1 MKKIL
6 LCFIALI
13 FAGNL
18 FAQELEKIVAVVDNE
33 IIMKS
38 ELDMRVAMEAASRN
52 LNPRDE
58 KLIAQVLE
66 NLMTQKLL
74 YAQAELD
81 SVVVSDEEVEQ
92 QLDYQLNYFI
102 QQYGSKERVEEAYGM
117 SIEKIKREFKD
128 DTRKSMMGDRVKQQ
142 KFGMIDVT
150 RREVEE
156 FFNDYKDSL
165 GVIPEKYTLSHIF
178 VNPKATEKVKK
189 KARDLAQ
196 TILDSINIGVDFAEL
211 AKKYSDDPGSK
222 AQGGDLGTVKR
233 GVFYPE
239 FEAAAFALKP
249 GELSGIVESPVGF
262 HIIQLIDRKGDAIHT
277 RHILVKI
284 KADDEADL
292 KAIEFLSVLRDS
304 IVRGEKDFEYFAKE
318 YSDDKE
324 TSVFGGDLGT
334 FELSQLDKSL
344 MDQVFQLKEGEI
356 GYPKRLQVDPT
367 TYGFHILKLVKRTK
381 EHKANLDLDFED
393 IKKLAKYRK
402 QEKLYKDWVKELK
415 EHIYWKVNL

>member
-211 AKKYSDDPGSK
+211 AKNIPMI
-222 AQGGDLGTVKR
+222 
-233 GVFYPE
+233 PE
-239 FEAAAFALKP
+239 VRLK
-249 GELSGIVESPVGF
+249 GEI
-262 HIIQLIDRKGDAIHT
+262 
-277 RHILVKI
+277 
-284 KADDEADL
+284 
-292 KAIEFLSVLRDS
+292 SVL
-304 IVRGEKDFEYFAKE
+304 
-318 YSDDKE
+318 
-324 TSVFGGDLGT
+324 
-334 FELSQLDKSL
+334 
-344 MDQVFQLKEGEI
+344 
-356 GYPKRLQVDPT
+356 
-367 TYGFHILKLVKRTK
+367 
-381 EHKANLDLDFED
+381 
-393 IKKLAKYRK
+393 
-402 QEKLYKDWVKELK
+402 
-415 EHIYWKVNL
+415 